1 MLPQRTRY
9 LSSDSPWWMHIA
21 NASQRV
27 SLCLLQRP
35 SWSTGCLHTH
45 ENKSM
50 LLFRTLRSVSFNVW
64 YICLGFTDQWSV
76 YQVTVTYQE
85 APMIRSKICKT
96 RKKIGNKK
104 ITIEQWSINNFM
116 KNNSFI
122 MRNKI
127 LCQFWKNLTFRA
139 NMMVKFSREFENCFT
154 SGLFLTDLE
163 VPQMLHYWCI
173 HQNWWMNDGNTS
185 LALEFSHFV
194 CFRGDSVYYIICG
207 TTYLS

>member
-1 MLPQRTRY
+1 MRCCHRGR
-9 LSSDSPWWMHIA
+9 DSPWWMHIA

-85 APMIRSKICKT
+85 APMIRNKICKT

-104 ITIEQWSINNFM
+104 ITIEQWGINNFM
-116 KNNSFI
+116 KNNIVSSWGRKYSVSFG
-122 MRNKI
+122 KI
-127 LCQFWKNLTFRA
+127 SHLELTWWWSLVESLRTVSHQAFFSQTWKYLRCYIIDVSIRIDEWTMATLLLTS
-139 NMMVKFSREFENCFT
+139 N
-154 SGLFLTDLE
+154 FLTLSALE
-163 VPQMLHYWCI
+163 VI
-173 HQNWWMNDGNTS
+173 
-185 LALEFSHFV
+185 
-194 CFRGDSVYYIICG
+194 VY
-207 TTYLS
+207 TT